1 MLACCLEVHILQTN
15 KSKIYIFSLG
25 NSRQIML
32 LKLSSKSVMMS
43 KTKPFLHGMKKDE
56 VNGHRFLE
64 CKTSASLSRSISYGI
79 MLILTEAI
87 LISFLICGMVFKV
100 GMK

>member
-1 MLACCLEVHILQTN
+1 MLACCLEVHIPQIN
-15 KSKIYIFSLG
+15 KSKIQIFALG

-43 KTKPFLHGMKKDE
+43 KTKPLLHGMKKDK

-64 CKTSASLSRSISYGI
+64 CKTSASLSRSIS
-79 MLILTEAI
+79 
-87 LISFLICGMVFKV
+87 
-100 GMK
+100 